1 MAVKKT
7 TKAAEAAE
15 SEQTVKDTAGTTKTD
30 SGANNAATE
39 GKETAAGKEKTEE
52 EKEELTLV
60 YIGPSLPAG
69 KLKSNRIFIG
79 TMEAV
84 EKELEAVLQE
94 YPLVKKLL
102 VTVDKVAEKKDKA
115 RTKGNILNKY
125 YSDLVS
131 GIAANEAKEG

>member
-7 TKAAEAAE
+7 EKAAEAAE
-15 SEQTVKDTAGTTKTD
+15 NEQMVKSTAETVKTD
-30 SGANNAATE
+30 SGANDAAAE
-39 GKETAAGKEKTEE
+39 GRETAAGKEKKEE

-60 YIGPSLPAG
+60 YIGPTLPAG
-69 KLKSNRIFIG
+69 KLKCNKIFIG
-79 TMEAV
+79 TMEKI

-102 VTVDKVAEKKDKA
+102 VPVNKVAEKKDKA
-115 RTKGNILNKY
+115 KTKGNILNKY